1 MSAETFHLPREAT
14 IQLSDVYG
22 PLPTDG
28 LNVPPPDD
36 FDAAITSQVRN
47 TGRFHDGEFGI
58 SDGGAVLGGYGV
70 VLVDDLRHLQRE
82 QALEILE
89 DLGVQSTADLTPDK
103 FAIVHPDDKIR
114 LESLDSAVVVVSN
127 SAPRTDEHH
136 ATGRNGSDFYVATT
150 GSGVEMY
157 AQAHMLSSLDAR
169 GRITSL
175 RRIPEGVVWN
185 PGEQFRSSVVTDAR
199 RKPEQLETIERDDNW
214 PIPPL
219 TDGIKLAYT
228 DKFANVR
235 LETSDVAAHGDVLRE
250 ADKVDLVLDDGRV
263 AIRGIHVASR
273 MTDIPEGE
281 FGAYF
286 NTADRDAKSGPA
298 YIELVRRVSDPNGG
312 EQHRAYHELA
322 ERVGK
327 LLGKKVTLADWN
339 NIVMDLRPS
348 QPTSELPL

>member
-1 MSAETFHLPREAT
+1 MSVETFGQPREAT

-28 LNVPPPDD
+28 LHVPPPDD

-47 TGRFHDGEFGI
+47 TGRFHDGEYGI
-58 SDGGAVLGGYGV
+58 SDGGAVLGGYGA

-89 DLGVQSTADLTPDK
+89 GLGAQSTADLTPGQL
-103 FAIVHPDDKIR
+103 ATVHPDDKIR
-114 LESLDSAVVVVSN
+114 LESLDNAVVVVSN
-127 SAPRTDEHH
+127 SAPRTSEHH
-136 ATGRNGSDFYVATT
+136 ETGRNGSDFYVATT
-150 GSGVEMY
+150 ESGVEVY

-199 RKPEQLETIERDDNW
+199 RKPEQLEVVERDNW

-219 TDGIKLAYT
+219 QDGIKLAYT

-235 LETSDVAAHGDVLRE
+235 LETSDVSGHGEVLRE
-250 ADKVDLVLDDGRV
+250 AETVDLVLDDGRV
-263 AIRGIHVASR
+263 AISGIRVASR

-286 NTADRDAKSGPA
+286 NTADRDVKEGPA

-322 ERVGK
+322 ERVGN

-348 QPTSELPL
+348 QSAGKTD